1 MINTVNRLTTNPPH
15 PPDPGSAQTKVNIRS
30 ICDRPANQGC
40 GTSIYRIRSR
50 RTALRSAGDRR
61 ATRWRSGLY
70 SVICSGRTRNSF
82 VRGGIVRVSGR
93 RGQGSTTRTELG
105 GCGDREFFFRPEHAP
120 RNTYTIYTRENQHH
134 TQFMESKVLIAPRSP
149 PDGGRAG
156 TGGRDFVFASSFV
169 RARDLK

>member
-105 GCGDREFFFRPEHAP
+105 GCGDREFFFDLSTRPET
-120 RNTYTIYTRENQHH
+120 RTLFTREKTNTTPNSWNQ
-134 TQFMESKVLIAPRSP
+134 KYL
-149 PDGGRAG
+149 
-156 TGGRDFVFASSFV
+156 
-169 RARDLK
+169 